1 MAQNIAAEIEKE
13 YGQPAFTDPS
23 IKFGYNK
30 IEIQQ
35 KLNIFGKAVL
45 ILCLLFPVTFLLF
58 YDLPAPTI
66 FIIAFV
72 LFNIN
77 ILYEFHRRWDLITIN
92 FETKEITIE
101 NRFWLINS
109 IRKFLA
115 TRTNISFEH
124 IIYFIIDDG
133 RRLFNFTD
141 NYSLSARRT
150 TLFVKPAHKTGIELA
165 HFRFERDATRLGG
178 LLQHYIVG
186 RPVQLAN
193 MSNVSN

>member
-13 YGQPAFTDPS
+13 YGQPTFNDPS

-45 ILCLLFPVTFLLF
+45 ILCILFPVAFLLF

-72 LFNIN
+72 LFDIN
-77 ILYEFHRRWDLITIN
+77 ILYEFHRRWDLITID
-92 FETKEITIE
+92 FAAKEITIE

-109 IRKFLA
+109 VRRFLA

-141 NYSLSARRT
+141 KYSFSARRT
-150 TLFVKPAHKTGIELA
+150 ILYVKPAHRTGIELA
-165 HFRFERDATRLGG
+165 NFRFESDATRLGG

-193 MSNVSN
+193 MSKV